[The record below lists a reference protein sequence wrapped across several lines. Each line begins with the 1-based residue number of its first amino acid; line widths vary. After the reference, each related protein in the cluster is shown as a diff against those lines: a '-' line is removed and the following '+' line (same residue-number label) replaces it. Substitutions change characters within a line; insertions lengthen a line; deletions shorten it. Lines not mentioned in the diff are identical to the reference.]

1 MTKLR
6 IELVRLFGTSAELG
20 VFPNEAAFNCSPR
33 VPVTRRA
40 RAQSRRSVMKL
51 QTMKWIQSALLL
63 SALALPAA
71 ALTGCNTT
79 KGVGKDVENVGEEIQ
94 DVADEAAD

>member
-1 MTKLR
+1 M
-6 IELVRLFGTSAELG
+6 
-20 VFPNEAAFNCSPR
+20 
-33 VPVTRRA
+33 
-40 RAQSRRSVMKL
+40 QL
-51 QTMKWIQSALLL
+51 QAMKWIQFALLL

-94 DVADEAAD
+94 DEADDAAD